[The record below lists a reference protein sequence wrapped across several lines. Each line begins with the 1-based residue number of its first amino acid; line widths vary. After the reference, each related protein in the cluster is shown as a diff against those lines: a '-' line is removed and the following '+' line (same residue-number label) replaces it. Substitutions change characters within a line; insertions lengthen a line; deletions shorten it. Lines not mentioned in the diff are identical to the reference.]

1 MKNIKPF
8 PLLLGVSL
16 IALLCFVLKVG
27 LFDSS
32 PPTHSQDQKIK
43 VVASFYPIYFFAA
56 QIGGDRVEVENITP
70 SGAEPHDYEP
80 TARDLAGIENS
91 ALLILNGGNLE
102 AWGNKIKDNLSGGKV
117 VVITAGDDLI
127 TQDAHV
133 WLDPILAKKEAQNI
147 AQGLVKID
155 PRGSSYFENNLKTLE
170 IKFDKLDN
178 DYRNGLINCE
188 EGNIITSHAAF
199 GSLAAR
205 YQLEQISIAGLSPD
219 EEPSPQKM
227 AEIVKF
233 AKDNNIKYI
242 FFESLVSPKLSETI
256 ATEVGAKT
264 LVLDPIEGISEE
276 GMQKGKDY
284 FSIMEDNLKNLKE
297 ALQCTK

>member
-8 PLLLGVSL
+8 PFLLGVLL

-56 QIGGDRVEVENITP
+56 QIGGDRVEVKNITP

-91 ALLILNGGNLE
+91 NLLILNGGNLE

-117 VVITAGDDLI
+117 VVITAGDGLI

-147 AQGLVKID
+147 AQGLIKID
-155 PRGSSYFENNLKTLE
+155 PRGSSYFENNLKILE

-205 YQLEQISIAGLSPD
+205 YGLKQISIAGLSPD

-242 FFESLVSPKLSETI
+242 FFEGLVSPKLSETI